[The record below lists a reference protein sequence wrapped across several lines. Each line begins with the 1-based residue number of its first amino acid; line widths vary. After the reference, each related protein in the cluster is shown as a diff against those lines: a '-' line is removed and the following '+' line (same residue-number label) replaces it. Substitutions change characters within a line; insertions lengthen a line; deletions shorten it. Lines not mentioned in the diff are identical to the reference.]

1 MRIKPIRSDLVEYLK
16 KRNLARK
23 WLKAKRLFEAD
34 IRHPSLEVELM
45 EPRWRGI
52 YSFRIDKKFRA
63 LFFVDGDIAEVF
75 KITNHYRK

>member
-1 MRIKPIRSDLVEYLK
+1 MRIKPVRSDSVEYLK
-16 KRNLARK
+16 KRNLTRK
-23 WLKAKRLFEAD
+23 WLKAKRLFETD
-34 IRHPSLEVELM
+34 IRYPSLEVELM

-63 LFFVDGDIAEVF
+63 LFFVDGDVAKVF